1 MATKRGGGA
10 PKDGGRA
17 RKNRAPGGAYTNKQ
31 IVGRAVVYT
40 AFAAAVAFAIQ
51 GGEYGTTD
59 LVRQRRQ
66 LAAERVAVE
75 SLTTAVEELKAY
87 KKLIESD
94 AATQERIAREEFGMV
109 KKGEI
114 LYRFVDPSKER

>member
-1 MATKRGGGA
+1 MATKRGSGA
-10 PKDGGRA
+10 TKGAGRV
-17 RKNRAPGGAYTNKQ
+17 KRAAGGAYTNKQ

-40 AFAAAVAFAIQ
+40 AFAAAIAFAIQ

-66 LAAERVAVE
+66 LAAERVAVD
-75 SLTTAVEELKAY
+75 SLTSAVEELKAL

-109 KKGEI
+109 KPGEI
-114 LYRFVDPSKER
+114 LYRFVEPAKP

>member
-1 MATKRGGGA
+1 MATKRGSGA
-10 PKDGGRA
+10 VKGGRRA
-17 RKNRAPGGAYTNKQ
+17 RRAPGGSLTNKQ

-40 AFAAAVAFAIQ
+40 GFAAAVAFAIQ

-59 LVRQRRQ
+59 LLRQRRQ

-75 SLTTAVEELKAY
+75 SLTAAVEELKAFQR
-87 KKLIESD
+87 LIESD

-109 KKGEI
+109 KEGEI
-114 LYRFVDPSKER
+114 LYRFVDPK